1 MDKPNWANQTI
12 FTGDNIRRA
21 GAAIIALLAVLGG
34 AVVSTAAAA
43 QEAATEDVE
52 VRIVARKLDS
62 GRVEFGLQQRQSDDT
77 WGERRLPRVRF
88 FPTTATVDR
97 WLASSTLDLPVGEVR
112 IVARKLDD
120 GRVEFGLQQRQSDD
134 TWGDRQ
140 LPRVRFFPTTATVN
154 RWLASSPFTLT
165 APQAGIRYTAVTCVD
180 VPAHDGDR
188 WCTPPVVGDT
198 IQLFS
203 DWGGL
208 GTDGL
213 DPLRLRRLRPHP
225 LHTTA
230 DGPTTK
236 ARGVCRMSPL
246 ALRVGMVIED
256 YDTGRPAVSGAP
268 RDRHRRRTVGAPP
281 PSGPTSS
288 TPSTCARGTGA
299 SSPATR
305 STGSSPA
312 RARPRLCASPGGTAT
327 GSWRLLISPAMIL
340 VGGGC

>member
-120 GRVEFGLQQRQSDD
+120 GRVEFGLQQRQSDN

-165 APQAGIRYTAVTCVD
+165 APQAGIRYTAVTCVE

-213 DPLRLRRLRPHP
+213 TRCGYDGFDPSPYIDSGRTHV
-225 LHTTA
+225 
-230 DGPTTK
+230 DDS
-236 ARGVCRMSPL
+236 GVCRTLPL
-246 ALRVGMVIED
+246 PLRVGMVIED
-256 YDTGRPAVSGAP
+256 YDTGGQQYQVHRVTGIGDEPWARYAVWTDVVYPVYLCSRYWRIFPGYEEYGFLPGPGTSEAMRIAW
-268 RDRHRRRTVGAPP
+268 RDSDGR
-281 PSGPTSS
+281 
-288 TPSTCARGTGA
+288 
-299 SSPATR
+299 
-305 STGSSPA
+305 
-312 RARPRLCASPGGTAT
+312 
-327 GSWRLLISPAMIL
+327 WRLLISPAMIL

>member
-77 WGERRLPRVRF
+77 WGDRQFPRVRF

-120 GRVEFGLQQRQSDD
+120 GRVEFGLQQRQTDN

-165 APQAGIRYTAVTCVD
+165 APQAGIRYTAVTCEE

-188 WCTPPVVGDT
+188 WCTPPPTGDT

-203 DWGGL
+203 DWGSL
-208 GTDGL
+208 GTDDTTRCGY
-213 DPLRLRRLRPHP
+213 DGYD
-225 LHTTA
+225 HTPYYDSGRTHHE
-230 DGPTTK
+230 GS
-236 ARGVCRMSPL
+236 RVCRTVPL
-246 ALRVGMVIED
+246 PLRVGMVIED
-256 YDTGRPAVSGAP
+256 YDTGGQQYQVHRVIGIGAEPWARLPVWTDDVYPIYLCSRYWSIFPGYEEYGFLPADTTGETMRLAW
-268 RDRHRRRTVGAPP
+268 RDSDGR
-281 PSGPTSS
+281 
-288 TPSTCARGTGA
+288 
-299 SSPATR
+299 
-305 STGSSPA
+305 
-312 RARPRLCASPGGTAT
+312 
-327 GSWRLLISPAMIL
+327 WRLLIDPVMIL
-340 VGGGC
+340 VGSGC